1 MNDTFNNSFCDD
13 NIIGSSIDI
22 METHICKSGH
32 YNNNNN
38 HEYETHDKDNDH
50 SHLIYRYKFI
60 QEFMDALFQFS
71 KVHQY
76 DDRQSFKEAWEIWI
90 EQNENLVNS
99 EVRRLSNLDYDG
111 DVINKM
117 FKSARYYYRKKG
129 TEKNAPI
136 ERRPY
141 VTSQKELIDAMDE
154 HIQKNCCKPSDG
166 FIDFC
171 NSHVE
176 LLKKEVDT
184 MVHLGFRD
192 PSEIKNKIKKTY
204 KNRYFL
210 FIKNKK

>member
-1 MNDTFNNSFCDD
+1 MNDSLINSLGHD
-13 NIIGSSIDI
+13 NIISSNFNII
-22 METHICKSGH
+22 GTNICKSGYYDKIH
-32 YNNNNN
+32 NN
-38 HEYETHDKDNDH
+38 EYETHNKDNEQSH
-50 SHLIYRYKFI
+50 SIYRYKFT
-60 QEFMDALFQFS
+60 QEFMDELFQFS

-154 HIQKNCCKPSDG
+154 HIKKNCSKPSDG

-171 NSHVE
+171 NSHVDF
-176 LLKKEVDT
+176 LKKEVDT
-184 MVHLGFRD
+184 MVQLGFRD

-210 FIKNKK
+210 FINKK

>member
-1 MNDTFNNSFCDD
+1 MNDTFNTSFCHD
-13 NIIGSSIDI
+13 NIIGSNVDI
-22 METHICKSGH
+22 MGTNICKSGH
-32 YNNNNN
+32 YNNSNNY
-38 HEYETHDKDNDH
+38 EYETNDKDNDH
-50 SHLIYRYKFI
+50 SHLIYRYKFT
-60 QEFMDALFQFS
+60 QEFMDELFQFS

-76 DDRQSFKEAWEIWI
+76 DDRHSFKDAWEIWI

-154 HIQKNCCKPSDG
+154 HIKKNCCKPSDG

-184 MVHLGFRD
+184 MVQFGFRD
-192 PSEIKNKIKKTY
+192 SSDIKNKIKKTY

-210 FIKNKK
+210 FIKK